1 MNYHDFIVDLVT
13 RAGALVKKAHGEMLQ
28 VSHKGDDLRDPVT
41 ETDIAVSAFLI
52 AEIKKAYPTHR
63 VYSEE
68 DETKHDPMMQGFEWT
83 LDPIDGT
90 GNFSHHIPHFSI
102 CAALLQDGVPC
113 AGAIFNPITNELFSF
128 DENGA
133 FLNGTSTHT
142 SAISEPNKSQGLLS
156 IGHHKELWPWGHAT
170 YASFLEHL
178 NKLKN
183 LGSANLD
190 LAFLAAGRAEVV
202 VYGTFSMPDGAVGVG
217 IVRAAGGEVYSLRT
231 GQPLAMS
238 ASRETIVAVA
248 NPVLFVNLLPLLHS
262 ELLPTHS

>member
-1 MNYHDFIVDLVT
+1 MNYYDFAVDLVT
-13 RAGALVKKAHGEMLQ
+13 RAGAIVKKAHSEILQ

-41 ETDIAVSAFLI
+41 ETDIAVSTFLI

-68 DETKHDPMMQGFEWT
+68 DEKKGDPLMQGFEWM

-102 CAALLQDGVPC
+102 CVALLRDGVPC

-128 DENGA
+128 DENEA
-133 FLNGTSTHT
+133 FLNGVSTHT
-142 SAISEPNKSQGLLS
+142 SAISEPHKSQGLLS
-156 IGHHKELWPWGHAT
+156 VSHQKELWPWGNAT
-170 YASFLEHL
+170 YASLLEHL
-178 NKLKN
+178 NKLKG

-202 VYGTFSMPDGAVGVG
+202 VYGTFSMPDGASGVG
-217 IVRAAGGEVYSLRT
+217 IVRAAGGEVYTLPSGNPITMER
-231 GQPLAMS
+231 G
-238 ASRETIVAVA
+238 RHTIVATS
-248 NPVLFVNLLPLLHS
+248 NRELFEKIKPLLHA
-262 ELLPTHS
+262 ELLPK